1 MRKET
6 YEFSSKEQRL
16 LVKVIVPHVG
26 YNLSEGDLLLLGPI
40 TNNFHHP
47 KNAYGYD
54 SATGRWRGR
63 YSINWFEIVKEFD
76 SNSDVRQYLQ
86 LEGSTSDIEL
96 QTKGDKLARVEQLS
110 LFS

>member
-6 YEFSSKEQRL
+6 YEFSSKEKRL
-16 LVKVIVPHVG
+16 LAKVIVPHVG

-54 SATGRWRGR
+54 CKTGKWRGR
-63 YSINWFEIVKEFD
+63 YAINWFEIVKEFD
-76 SNSDVRQYLQ
+76 SESDVRRYFQ
-86 LEGSTSDIEL
+86 IESSSLDKDL
-96 QTKGDKLARVEQLS
+96 QTNSETVTRVEQLS